1 MADMT
6 GQELREITARLG
18 WTAAELARRMG
29 CARQRVAALEQGD
42 APIPPDLALALRGAA
57 AWLDAYPVPGGR
69 TNAGDRDPN
78 GSASARDPAPHSRR
92 GLKKNQP

>member
-29 CARQRVAALEQGD
+29 CSRQRVAALEQGD
-42 APIPPDLALALRGAA
+42 APIPADLALALRGAA
-57 AWLDAYPVPGGR
+57 AWVDLYPIPRWQDKRRLPRPERHRV
-69 TNAGDRDPN
+69 
-78 GSASARDPAPHSRR
+78 SA
-92 GLKKNQP
+92 